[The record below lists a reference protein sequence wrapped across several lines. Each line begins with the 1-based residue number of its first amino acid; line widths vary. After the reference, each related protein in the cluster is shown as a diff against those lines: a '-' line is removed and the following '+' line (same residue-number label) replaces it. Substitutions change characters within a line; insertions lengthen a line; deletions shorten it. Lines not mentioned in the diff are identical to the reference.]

1 MGLFV
6 AHVSSLAAAT
16 DCVPASGD
24 CDEPTSM
31 KVSMLQKKQINEH
44 THEGE
49 LVSSLEDR
57 KAKILAELESVN
69 SQMAD
74 KMTEEELNVIEEEMR
89 SKWTTC
95 DVNDIVSH
103 GMKASYFVF
112 NKEHD
117 EYLSTD
123 GRNADLYHSKGS
135 HSVWH
140 FYPVGGH
147 VNNRFY
153 IKSDKGGFLSSSGDF
168 NHDNVELFSGPG
180 YDSHRELQWL
190 VFAADEL
197 TAHAP
202 MCTFYIMHSE
212 SHKWLDTH
220 GDNVHIWGDHS
231 DIFELGDA
239 PTNMQW
245 ALQSAAGGRW

>member
-1 MGLFV
+1 MGQIANLEETTEEELDV
-6 AHVSSLAAAT
+6 AE
-16 DCVPASGD
+16 D
-24 CDEPTSM
+24 
-31 KVSMLQKKQINEH
+31 
-44 THEGE
+44 
-49 LVSSLEDR
+49 SLEDQ
-57 KAKILAELESVN
+57 KAQILAELESVN

-112 NKEHD
+112 N
-117 EYLSTD
+117 
-123 GRNADLYHSKGS
+123 
-135 HSVWH
+135 
-140 FYPVGGH
+140 
-147 VNNRFY
+147 RFY

-202 MCTFYIMHSE
+202 RCTFYIMHSE

>member
-1 MGLFV
+1 MRCLKLV
-6 AHVSSLAAAT
+6 AVVALGEFCGIWAEESQEDVAT
-16 DCVPASGD
+16 R
-24 CDEPTSM
+24 TQ
-31 KVSMLQKKQINEH
+31 QKQQALI
-44 THEGE
+44 
-49 LVSSLEDR
+49 DR
-57 KAKILAELESVN
+57 KTKLLAELDVVE
-69 SQMAD
+69 D
-74 KMTEEELNVIEEEMR
+74 KMR
-89 SKWTTC
+89 RKWTTTC
-95 DVNDIVSH
+95 NVNDIVSH
-103 GMKASYFVF
+103 GMKASYFVY

-168 NHDNVELFSGPG
+168 NHDNVQLFSGPG

-220 GDNVHIWGDHS
+220 GNNVHIWGDHS
-231 DIFELGDA
+231 DMFELGDA
-239 PTNMQW
+239 PSNMQW

>member
-1 MGLFV
+1 MGQIANLEETTVEELDV
-6 AHVSSLAAAT
+6 AE
-16 DCVPASGD
+16 D
-24 CDEPTSM
+24 
-31 KVSMLQKKQINEH
+31 
-44 THEGE
+44 
-49 LVSSLEDR
+49 SLEDQ
-57 KAKILAELESVN
+57 KAQILAELESVHG
-69 SQMAD
+69 QMAD
-74 KMTEEELNVIEEEMR
+74 KMTEEELNVIDEEMR

-147 VNNRFY
+147 LNNRFY

-168 NHDNVELFSGPG
+168 NHDNVELFSGAG

-202 MCTFYIMHSE
+202 RCTFYIMHSE

-231 DIFELGDA
+231 DMFELGTA
-239 PTNMQW
+239 PSNMQW